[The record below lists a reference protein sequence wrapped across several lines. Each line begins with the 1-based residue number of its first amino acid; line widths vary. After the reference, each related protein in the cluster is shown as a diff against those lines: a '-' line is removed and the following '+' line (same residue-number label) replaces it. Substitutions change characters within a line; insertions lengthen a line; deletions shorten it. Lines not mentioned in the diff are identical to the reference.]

1 LESNNLKLDKY
12 INAKPNIWKFI
23 IKLKSEERD
32 ASLKLS
38 RLSNDSLRPTR
49 LNKDAIG
56 RDNNI
61 LKYKCV
67 CLEKKL
73 LKMNI

>member
-12 INAKPNIWKFI
+12 INAKPNICKFI
-23 IKLKSEERD
+23 NKLISEERD
-32 ASLKLS
+32 ASIKLS
-38 RLSNDSLRPTR
+38 RLSKDSLRPTR

-61 LKYKCV
+61 LKLKCV